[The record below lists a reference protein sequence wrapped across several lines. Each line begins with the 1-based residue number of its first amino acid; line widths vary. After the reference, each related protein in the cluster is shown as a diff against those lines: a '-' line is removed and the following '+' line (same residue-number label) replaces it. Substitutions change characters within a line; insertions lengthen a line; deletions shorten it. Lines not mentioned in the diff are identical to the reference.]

1 MGKATQDLR
10 KEHEA
15 ILYVLEILDQMI
27 IKEKTEPEMQLRYYD
42 ELVYFL
48 KTFVDKCHHGKEEN
62 YLFNELVK
70 KGITNEGGPV
80 GVMLQEHEQGRE
92 YIARMSEA
100 LEEKS
105 IDGFNLAAMQY
116 RDLLRSHI
124 EKEDNVL
131 FQMADE
137 VMDEQEQELVFQ
149 KFEQHEEN
157 VIGHGVHEKLHEM
170 IDVWA
175 KDFGVE

>member
-15 ILYVLEILDQMI
+15 ILYVLEILDQMM
-27 IKEKTEPEMQLRYYD
+27 IKEKTEPEVQLRYYE

-48 KTFVDKCHHGKEEN
+48 KTFADKCHHGKEEN

-124 EKEDNVL
+124 EKENNVL

>member
-27 IKEKTEPEMQLRYYD
+27 IKEKTEPEVQLRYYD

>member
-15 ILYVLEILDQMI
+15 ILYVLQIIEQMI
-27 IKEKTEPEMQLRYYD
+27 LKQKSDEQLQLQYYD
-42 ELVYFL
+42 ELVFFL
-48 KTFVDKCHHGKEEN
+48 KTFADKCHHGKEEN

-70 KGITNEGGPV
+70 KGIPNEGGPI
-80 GVMLQEHEQGRE
+80 GMMLKEHAQGRE
-92 YIARMSEA
+92 YIAQMSRYI
-100 LEEKS
+100 EEKN
-105 IDGFNLAAMQY
+105 IDGFNRGAEQY
-116 RDLLRSHI
+116 RDLLRNHI
-124 EKEDNVL
+124 EKENNVL
-131 FQMADE
+131 FQMADK
-137 VMDEQEQELVFQ
+137 VIDEQEQAIMFE
-149 KFEQHEEN
+149 KFEEHEEN